1 MPVEAAHMKDLFSK
15 LGEIAQTATGGA
27 LSGTTRT
34 PGAGI
39 GSGGTMDNLLG
50 SLKGSVPNSMGGV
63 GGLLG
68 AGALGGIL
76 GALLSSGGVGKTAR
90 KLGEGA
96 LMVGGTAVA
105 AGFAWKLYQKWSQ
118 NTQNAPTSAPSPMGT
133 PNTTGTF
140 GTFGTAPAPIP
151 AATEPVLAGHDP
163 AALLVLEAMVF
174 SARADGHMDDMERN
188 AVHSAMQHLFPGTD
202 VSVHIDSMMNC
213 PLDPERLAQ
222 RVANP
227 EQARDLYRLSRMVII
242 ADHSMERAYLDALA
256 TALRIQKA
264 EQNALDEEVAALQA
278 ASA

>member
-1 MPVEAAHMKDLFSK
+1 MKDLFSK
-15 LGEIAQTATGGA
+15 LGEIAQTATAGA
-27 LSGTTRT
+27 L
-34 PGAGI
+34 PGAVKNQGA
-39 GSGGTMDNLLG
+39 GNSSGGTMDNLFD
-50 SLKGSVPNSMGGV
+50 SLKGSVPGGV

-76 GALLSSGGVGKTAR
+76 GALLSSGGVGKTVR

-96 LMVGGTAVA
+96 LVVGGTAAA

-118 NTQNAPTSAPSPMGT
+118 NGQNTPTSAPSPMST

-140 GTFGTAPAPIP
+140 GTAPATPVR
-151 AATEPVLAGHDP
+151 TEPILTGHDP
-163 AALLVLEAMVF
+163 VALLVLEAMVF

-202 VSVHIDSMMNC
+202 VAAHIDSMMHC

-222 RVANP
+222 RVTNP

-256 TALRIQKA
+256 SALHIQKT